1 MAVTGPSKRRFI
13 GQLQEPGLPP
23 RNVALVLDSYKREYE
38 SVTVTA
44 TAYTVLD
51 KLYILVDDDTAGGD
65 VTITLPANID
75 NTDKTMFVKK
85 LGTTG
90 NVILTPAGSET
101 IDGDTTATIILQYT
115 TLCIASD
122 GTNWQII

>member
-1 MAVTGPSKRRFI
+1 M
-13 GQLQEPGLPP
+13 
-23 RNVALVLDSYKREYE
+23 
-38 SVTVTA
+38 TVTA

-115 TLCIASD
+115 TLCIVSD